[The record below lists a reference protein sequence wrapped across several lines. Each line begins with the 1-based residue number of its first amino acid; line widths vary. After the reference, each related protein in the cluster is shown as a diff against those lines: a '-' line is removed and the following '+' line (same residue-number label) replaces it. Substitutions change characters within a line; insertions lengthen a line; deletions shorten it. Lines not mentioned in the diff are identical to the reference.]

1 MKKTLLLLAIT
12 AGFSGFWTDAQT
24 PTFPRNGVYDE
35 RSQVYAF
42 TNATI
47 HTDYQ
52 TVINNATLVV
62 RGGAVEAVGTTIA
75 IPAGAVV
82 SDLKGKHIYP
92 GLVDIYSDYGVPEV
106 KKEPFNWM
114 LFFTRP
120 PQYESGKKG
129 AYNWNEAIKAENSA
143 ADIFATDAKKAEE
156 LRKLGFSTVLTH
168 NPDGIAR
175 GTGAVVHLG
184 TGKENEVLLKANA
197 TTHFSFDK
205 GSSKQVYPVAL
216 MGCIALIRQTYLDA
230 DWYKKGGN
238 KAERNLS
245 LEAVN
250 RQIGLPAIFEA
261 NTRLNTLRADKI
273 GDEFGV
279 QYIIKT
285 KGDEYARLDEV
296 KATNAPLI
304 VSLDFPKPYDV
315 EDPLDAV
322 MVSLEEM
329 KHWELAPTNPAT
341 LAKTGIPF
349 ALTTADLKSKAE
361 FWANLRKAI
370 ESGLDEKT
378 ALKALTAT
386 PASLLKM
393 ENQLGSLKKGAFAS
407 FLVTSGNLF
416 DKANV
421 IYDNWIAGRRYTVT
435 PMPDVDIRGEYALT
449 IGGKSYKMSMAGNP
463 EKPDVKLT
471 ATNDTNKIAAK
482 ATVSNSLITLSFKA
496 DKKDKADTRLTGWLS
511 GNVLKGEGVLADGK
525 SVKWSAPPAPEGGAK
540 IVSSEKAK
548 PAQDNKDKNSPFGG
562 GGATPPSGVG
572 GLLYPFTAFGI
583 ETKLKAEDMLIKNAT
598 VWTNETEG
606 KLENADVLV
615 KNGKIAQVG
624 KNLSAA
630 GVKVIDGTGKH
641 LTPGII
647 DEHSHICAESINELQ
662 ASTAEV
668 RIGDNLDSEDIN
680 MYRQLAGGTTAAQ
693 ILHGSANP
701 IGGQSGLIKFKWG
714 EAPEALKIK
723 DAPGF
728 IKFALG
734 ENVKQA
740 SSLTS
745 TRFPQTRMGVE
756 QVMMDA
762 FIRAKEY
769 DQAMKKSNSKDATP
783 VRRDLELE
791 ALAEILNQKR
801 FITCHSYVQS
811 EINMLMH
818 VADSLGFKVNTFTH
832 ILEGYKVADKMKAH
846 GANASSFADWWAYKM
861 EVQDAIAYS
870 PALMNKVGVNVAINS
885 DDAEMAR
892 RLNQEAAKPVKYGNV
907 SEEEALKMVTLNPAK
922 MLHLDHRM
930 GSIKSGKDADLVLWN
945 GHPLSVYS
953 RPEKTIVEG
962 TVYYDLERDI
972 KMREDMQKERTRLI
986 TKMLAAKNSGA
997 QGAQMP
1003 TPKVM
1008 RHYHCDSLFGNEGT
1022 CGKAKSFVQY
1032 SFSEQ

>member
-1 MKKTLLLLAIT
+1 MKKTLLLLAMT
-12 AGFSGFWTDAQT
+12 AGLWGYRSMAQT

-35 RSQVYAF
+35 RPQVYAF
-42 TNATI
+42 TNATL

-52 TVINNATLVV
+52 TVVSNATLVV
-62 RGGAVEAVGTTIA
+62 RAGVIEAAGTGVS
-75 IPAGAVV
+75 IPTGAVV
-82 SDLKGKHIYP
+82 TDLKGKHIYP
-92 GLVDIYSDYGVPEV
+92 GLVDIYSDLGMPEV
-106 KKEPFNWM
+106 KKEPFSWGA
-114 LFFTRP
+114 LRV

-129 AYNWNEAIKAENSA
+129 AYNWNEAIRPENSTA
-143 ADIFATDAKKAEE
+143 TIFVNDAKKAEE
-156 LRKLGFSTVLTH
+156 LRKMGFGTVLTH

-184 TGKENEVLLKANA
+184 AGKENEVLLKANA
-197 TTHFSFDK
+197 TAHFSFDK
-205 GSSKQVYPVAL
+205 GSSKQIYPVAL
-216 MGCIALIRQTYLDA
+216 MGCIALLRQTYLDA

-238 KAERNLS
+238 KLERNLS
-245 LEAVN
+245 LEAFN
-250 RQIGLPAIFEA
+250 QQLGLPTIFEA
-261 NTRLNTLRADKI
+261 NNRLNILRADKI

-304 VSLDFPKPYDV
+304 VSIDFPKPYDV
-315 EDPLDAV
+315 EDPLDAAL
-322 MVSLEEM
+322 VSLEEM
-329 KHWELAPTNPAT
+329 KHWELAPTNPAA
-341 LAKTGIPF
+341 LAKAGIPF
-349 ALTTADLKSKAE
+349 ALTSADLKNKAD

-370 ESGLDEKT
+370 EYGLDEKT

-386 PASLLKM
+386 PASMLKM
-393 ENQLGSLKKGAFAS
+393 ENQLGVLKKGAYAN
-407 FLVTSGNLF
+407 FLVTSHPLF
-416 DKANV
+416 AKENV
-421 IYDNWIAGRRYTVT
+421 IYDNWVAGRRYTIT
-435 PMPDVDIRGEYALT
+435 PMPDVDIRGEYSLT
-449 IGGKSYKMSMAGNP
+449 VGSQSYRMSIIGNP
-463 EKPDVKLT
+463 EKPEVKLLS
-471 ATNDTNKIAAK
+471 ATDTNKIAVKTA
-482 ATVSNSLITLSFKA
+482 VSNSLISLSFKA

-511 GNVLKGEGVLADGK
+511 GNTLKGEGMLADGK
-525 SVKWSAPPAPEGGAK
+525 SVKWTAVPQA
-540 IVSSEKAK
+540 AK
-548 PAQDNKDKNSPFGG
+548 PAENNTVATAK
-562 GGATPPSGVG
+562 TPPSPTTDLGKVI
-572 GLLYPFTAFGI
+572 YPFLAFGV
-583 ETKLKAEDMLIKNAT
+583 ENKLKAEDMLIKNAT
-598 VWTNETEG
+598 VWTNEAEG
-606 KLENADVLV
+606 KIENADVLV
-615 KNGKIAQVG
+615 KGGKIAQVG
-624 KNLSAA
+624 KNLSAS

-641 LTPGII
+641 LTSGII

-734 ENVKQA
+734 ENVKQ
-740 SSLTS
+740 SSSITS

-769 DQAMKKSNSKDATP
+769 DQAMKKYNPKDAGAIP
-783 VRRDLELE
+783 VRRDLDLE
-791 ALAEILNQKR
+791 TLAEILNQKR

-832 ILEGYKVADKMKAH
+832 ILEGYKVADKMKARNI
-846 GANASSFADWWAYKM
+846 NASSFADWWAYKM

-870 PALMNKVGVNVAINS
+870 PAIMSKVGLNVAINS

-892 RLNQEAAKPVKYGNV
+892 RLNQEAAKPVKYGNI

-922 MLHLDHRM
+922 MLHLDNRM
-930 GSIKSGKDADLVLWN
+930 GSIKAGKDADLVLWN
-945 GHPLSVYS
+945 GHPLSIYS

-972 KMREDMQKERTRLI
+972 KMREEMQKERARLI
-986 TKMLAAKNSGA
+986 AKMLAAKGSNA

-1003 TPKVM
+1003 TPKVG
-1008 RHYHCDSLFGNEGT
+1008 RHFHCDSLFGNEGT
-1022 CGKAKSFVQY
+1022 CGKSHTLAEHVQGQ
-1032 SFSEQ
+1032 E